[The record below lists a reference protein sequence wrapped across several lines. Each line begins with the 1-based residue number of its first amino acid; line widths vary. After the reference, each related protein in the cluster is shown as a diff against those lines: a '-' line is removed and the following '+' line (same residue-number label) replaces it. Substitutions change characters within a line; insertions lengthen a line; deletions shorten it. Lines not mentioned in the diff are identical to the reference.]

1 MGRSP
6 GRAGRRPNGAG
17 APRQLASGR
26 WQARYRD
33 DQGRLISA
41 PRTFD
46 TKLDATSWLQAHA
59 SGELPAEPERF
70 TVAQYGEEFLRTRP
84 LKPRTRLEYQRV
96 FDTKIV
102 PTLGEV
108 GLHRLTPASVRAW
121 YATLDPAHPTRRAHA
136 YSLLRTI
143 CNAAIADDL
152 IGTNPCRIRGAG
164 NTRAVREVT
173 IATLPELEA
182 IVTAMPERL
191 RPMVLL
197 AAWCGLR
204 FGELAGLT
212 RADLDLEA
220 ATVTVRRAV
229 VRLPGEFIAGDPK
242 SAAGKRTVA
251 IPPHLLD
258 ELDWHLDH
266 HVLAP
271 EDSPVFSRYDAGYGG
286 YIPLYS
292 LHKAFWPAR
301 EAAGRPDLHF
311 HDLRHTGATLAAA
324 TGATLADLMAR
335 IGHSTPAMALRY
347 QHAVHGRDQQIAAA
361 LSGFAQGKVIA
372 LNARSVTG

>member
-1 MGRSP
+1 M
-6 GRAGRRPNGAG
+6 
-17 APRQLASGR
+17 
-26 WQARYRD
+26 
-33 DQGRLISA
+33 
-41 PRTFD
+41 
-46 TKLDATSWLQAHA
+46 
-59 SGELPAEPERF
+59 
-70 TVAQYGEEFLRTRP
+70 
-84 LKPRTRLEYQRV
+84 
-96 FDTKIV
+96 
-102 PTLGEV
+102 
-108 GLHRLTPASVRAW
+108 
-121 YATLDPAHPTRRAHA
+121 
-136 YSLLRTI
+136 
-143 CNAAIADDL
+143 
-152 IGTNPCRIRGAG
+152 
-164 NTRAVREVT
+164 REVT

-212 RADLDLEA
+212 RADLDLKA

-242 SAAGKRTVA
+242 SAAGKRMVA

-301 EAAGRPDLHF
+301 EAAGRPD
-311 HDLRHTGATLAAA
+311 TCTSTISATPEPPSRPPPAPPSPTSWPASGTPPRPWPCA
-324 TGATLADLMAR
+324 TSTPSTDATSRSPPHCPASPRAR
-335 IGHSTPAMALRY
+335 SSPSTPAALPADSSAGPANQGHGPIAPVVATSAVEVEDWNRALTSFASCRALRTTSRLGRADGLSPVVLVAGMSANTPANCCPSPC
-347 QHAVHGRDQQIAAA
+347 AVPRPAKVDSEVPPESSVIP
-361 LSGFAQGKVIA
+361 SGWFSDELPDAQTKGE
-372 LNARSVTG
+372 L